1 MSEGPGCGV
10 NISFPE
16 RWNMITKA
24 ELKKQEALE
33 LTKRKAAN
41 QLAKKERAAAEQQ
54 YFDAKKLKGA
64 AEPSSLVENSSLAAA
79 DSQGMES
86 LKAEP
91 SCSQGSLGD
100 FDLFQEEWTQVQSEP
115 SLLPTLPDTLP
126 LEGLEEDTQ
135 GWKPASTGAEHEDLE
150 FGAAV
155 VEPHYLDKTIA
166 WGPNH
171 ESGDTQLP

>member
-54 YFDAKKLKGA
+54 YFEAKKLKGA
-64 AEPSSLVENSSLAAA
+64 AEPSSLVETPPWQQLTVRAWSPLRLSPVAVRAVWGTLTSSR
-79 DSQGMES
+79 
-86 LKAEP
+86 KN
-91 SCSQGSLGD
+91 
-100 FDLFQEEWTQVQSEP
+100 
-115 SLLPTLPDTLP
+115 
-126 LEGLEEDTQ
+126 
-135 GWKPASTGAEHEDLE
+135 
-150 FGAAV
+150 
-155 VEPHYLDKTIA
+155 
-166 WGPNH
+166 GPRSRVSH
-171 ESGDTQLP
+171 PCCQHCQIRCH